1 MSNLPASFDADKF
14 DPRPSIVFAVERLK
28 AKLPQT
34 VSSPDLLS
42 YVLPSQAVEN
52 QPAVAV
58 FKKYLQSHGKVTYNR
73 ATDSWRYK
81 PALPIFNEADLLTYL
96 QNQETALG
104 ISVSTLKDGWPDVV
118 ETIDKLE
125 AQSRLLVNRQ
135 KKDNSA
141 RSIWA
146 NDPSLNSPLDQEFK
160 DIFNGVALPTI
171 EDTVRSLER
180 EHLNPAGQVVVLGP
194 EAPRKKKVKKVRRGA
209 KITNVHMQDQFR
221 DYSQQRP
228 QAGN

>member
-1 MSNLPASFDADKF
+1 MSNLPAQYDAV
-14 DPRPSIVFAVERLK
+14 DPRASVVFAVDRLK
-28 AKLPQT
+28 AKLPQS
-34 VSSPDLLS
+34 VSTPDLLS
-42 YVLPSQAVEN
+42 YVLPLQALEN
-52 QPAVAV
+52 EEAINK
-58 FKKYLQSHGKVTYNR
+58 FKVWLQNHAKVTYIR

-96 QNQETALG
+96 QNQDTALG
-104 ISVSTLKDGWPDVV
+104 VSVSNLKDGWPDVV

-141 RSIWA
+141 RAIWA
-146 NDPSLNSPLDQEFK
+146 NDPSLNAPLDQEFK
-160 DIFNGVALPTI
+160 DMWHNIPLPPP
-171 EDTVRSLER
+171 EDVVRSLER
-180 EHLNPAGQVVVLGP
+180 EKLNPAGQVVVLSAEGP
-194 EAPRKKKVKKVRRGA
+194 KKKKVKKVRRGA